1 MQNAA
6 SPNSPI
12 NTPESLLIELTSIVE
27 RLRLD
32 AAFTR
37 SAPLEID
44 LGCGDGSFLMD
55 YAALHPDRNFLGVER
70 LMGRLNKINRKG
82 RRRGLANLRGVRIE
96 SGYFLE
102 HLLPPG
108 TASAIHVYFPDP
120 WPKMKHRKNR
130 FISARFPAL
139 ARQALVPGGR
149 VYLRTDHEDYYA
161 QMIEV
166 FQSAPF
172 FQPVETPAELSSVL
186 TDFERDFTAKGI
198 QTNRAAYQLCG

>member
-1 MQNAA
+1 MQKDA
-6 SPNSPI
+6 SPNGPV
-12 NTPESLLIELTSIVE
+12 NRPESLLIELTSIIE
-27 RLRLD
+27 RIRLD
-32 AAFTR
+32 AAFNR
-37 SAPLEID
+37 PAPLEID

-108 TASAIHVYFPDP
+108 AASAIHVYFPDP

-130 FISARFPAL
+130 FISTRFPAL
-139 ARQALVPGGR
+139 ARQALAPGGR

-161 QMIEV
+161 QMIDV
-166 FQSAPF
+166 FQS
-172 FQPVETPAELSSVL
+172 VETPAELSSVL

-198 QTNRAAYQLCG
+198 KTNRAAYQLCG

>member
-1 MQNAA
+1 MQNAVC
-6 SPNSPI
+6 PNGTANMPG
-12 NTPESLLIELTSIVE
+12 SLLIDLTSIVE
-27 RLRLD
+27 RIGLD
-32 AAFTR
+32 AAFDR
-37 SAPLEID
+37 PAPLEID

-55 YAALHPDRNFLGVER
+55 YAALHPERNFLGVER

-102 HLLPPG
+102 YLLPPG

-130 FISARFPAL
+130 FIGPRFPAL
-139 ARQALVPGGR
+139 ARQALAPGGR
-149 VYLRTDHEDYYA
+149 VYLRTDHEDYFA

-166 FQSAPF
+166 LQAAPF
-172 FQPVETPAELSSVL
+172 FQPVATPAELSEVL
-186 TDFERDFTAKGI
+186 TDFERDFNAKGI
-198 QTNRAAYQLCG
+198 QTNRAAYELCT